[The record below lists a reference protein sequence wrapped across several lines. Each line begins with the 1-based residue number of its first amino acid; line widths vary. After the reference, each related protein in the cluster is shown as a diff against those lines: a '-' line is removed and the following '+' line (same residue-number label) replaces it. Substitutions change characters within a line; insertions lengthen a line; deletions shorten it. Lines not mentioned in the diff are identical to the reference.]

1 MHLRSSSQQRRRKVF
16 NSWWLNLL
24 DFVQIY
30 LLATGLYYLFIYL
43 KGTRAAQI
51 LLGVGTL
58 FLIIYLTTA
67 FLELDVVNV
76 VLRWISLF
84 LLLALLV
91 VFQPELRRILTM
103 LGQNAY
109 IQLLQGKMPDTPV
122 ELVVRSARSLAVRR
136 IGALIAVER
145 TVSLESWCETGTILD
160 ARVSEALMISIF
172 TPPLPLHDGG
182 VIVRGDRIRAA
193 NCIFPLDNEL
203 RLESAGTRHR
213 AALTLSAECD
223 ALVLIV
229 SEERGQISVAR
240 EGTLIRNLSDRQLE
254 RLLRAAFIPAEQQK
268 NFFHKLFGPRHTI
281 PWYLKPFTRLSR
293 FNNEDSHHA

>member
-1 MHLRSSSQQRRRKVF
+1 MF

-24 DFVQIY
+24 DLVQIY
-30 LLATGLYYLFIYL
+30 LLSAGLYYLFIYL

-58 FLIIYLTTA
+58 FLLIHLTTA
-67 FLELDVVNV
+67 IFALDVVNV
-76 VLRWISLF
+76 VLRWVSLF

-91 VFQPELRRILTM
+91 VFQPELRRMLTM
-103 LGQNAY
+103 LGRNAY
-109 IQLLQGKMPDTPV
+109 VQLLQGKMPDTPV
-122 ELVVRSARSLAVRR
+122 ELVVRAARSLAVRR

-160 ARVSEALMISIF
+160 ALVSEALMISIF

-182 VIVRGDRIRAA
+182 VIVRGNRIRAA
-193 NCIFPLDNEL
+193 HCIFPLDNEL

-254 RLLRAAFIPAEQQK
+254 RLLRAAFIPADQQK
-268 NFFHKLFGPRHTI
+268 NFFHALFGPQHTM
-281 PWYLKPFTRLSR
+281 PWYLKPFTHLIRP
-293 FNNEDSHHA
+293 EDEESPHA